1 MSRVSLKEAIRRVT
15 PSLDDALN
23 RVTVHESDDVN
34 AALEATGEDFA
45 PYPPDHWLVSD
56 DRTGGIHAQFTT
68 EGDAHA
74 WRMFLVGELTRT
86 GGIGT

>member
-1 MSRVSLKEAIRRVT
+1 MKTVSLKAAVARVT
-15 PSLDDALN
+15 PSLDDALG
-23 RVTVHESDDVN
+23 RVRVHDSDDVN
-34 AALEATGEDFA
+34 ADLEATGEDYA
-45 PYPPDHWLVSD
+45 PYPSDHWLVSD

-86 GGIGT
+86 GGTAS